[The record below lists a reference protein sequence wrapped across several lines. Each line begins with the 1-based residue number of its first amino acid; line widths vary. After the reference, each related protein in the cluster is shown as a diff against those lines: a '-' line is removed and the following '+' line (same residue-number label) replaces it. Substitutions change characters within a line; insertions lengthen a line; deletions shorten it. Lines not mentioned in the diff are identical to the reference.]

1 MEMEIQR
8 GFQQEVKKT
17 MNFDRFGYK
26 MIKRD
31 RDRTQVQTINPV
43 KKITIINLF
52 LS

>member
-26 MIKRD
+26 MIKREE
-31 RDRTQVQTINPV
+31 TKTKTKTKNQ
-43 KKITIINLF
+43 KKKTKCEL
-52 LS
+52 